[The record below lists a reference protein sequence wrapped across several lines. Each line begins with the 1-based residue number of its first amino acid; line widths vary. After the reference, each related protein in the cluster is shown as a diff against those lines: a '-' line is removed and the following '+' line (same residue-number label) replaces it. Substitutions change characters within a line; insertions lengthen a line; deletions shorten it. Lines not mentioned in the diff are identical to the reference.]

1 MGRSNTTAVTAIGSK
16 WAKQPASVFEYGRW
30 LDAENT
36 VVVLKESASLQ
47 APGVGSIISRLSGLK
62 P

>member
-1 MGRSNTTAVTAIGSK
+1 MTAIGSK